1 MNQNLAIEH
10 LFDSDTSVA
19 VGSTVSVETENGL
32 ETIERTNGLLDKLN
46 HLAQEL
52 NRLDDYEAPAARHN
66 YPNNF
71 QLSIVMP
78 VYNEQA
84 TIGQVI
90 ARLLAIDIP
99 KEVIV
104 VDDGSTDGTREILE
118 KLKEVPELRIILKEQ
133 NAGKGAAVRTGFNC
147 ASGDIVLVQDADLEY
162 DPRDIPKLLEPIL
175 DGICDVVYGSRFLEN
190 RHRGSSFIH
199 RFGNRLLT
207 RFSNLTTGLRLTDME
222 TCYKAFRRQV
232 ISDLPMRQN
241 RFGFEPEV
249 TAKIARRGYSVYEL
263 PIRYNARDWDAGKK
277 IGMKDG
283 FEALFCIFRYAWF
296 D

>member
-10 LFDSDTSVA
+10 FFDSDTSVA

-32 ETIERTNGLLDKLN
+32 ETIERTNRLLDKLN

-90 ARLLAIDIP
+90 ARLLAIEIP

-118 KLKEVPELRIILKEQ
+118 KLKEVPELRIVLKEQ

-283 FEALFCIFRYAWF
+283 FEALFCILRYAWF

>member
-1 MNQNLAIEH
+1 MTVSWLIPVRDGRRWLRE
-10 LFDSDTSVA
+10 A
-19 VGSTVSVETENGL
+19 VGSALDECSV
-32 ETIERTNGLLDKLN
+32 
-46 HLAQEL
+46 
-52 NRLDDYEAPAARHN
+52 DD
-66 YPNNF
+66 
-71 QLSIVMP
+71 
-78 VYNEQA
+78 
-84 TIGQVI
+84 
-90 ARLLAIDIP
+90 
-99 KEVIV
+99 EVIV

-118 KLKEVPELRIILKEQ
+118 KLKEVPELRIVLKEQ

>member
-10 LFDSDTSVA
+10 FFDSDTSVA

-46 HLAQEL
+46 YLAQEL
-52 NRLDDYEAPAARHN
+52 NRLDDYEAPAVRHN

-90 ARLLAIDIP
+90 ARLLAIEIP

-104 VDDGSTDGTREILE
+104 VDDGSTDGTRKILE
-118 KLKEVPELRIILKEQ
+118 KLKEVPELRVILKEQ
-133 NAGKGAAVRTGFNC
+133 NAGKGAAVRTGFDC